1 MIAVIVGGSSLRIVF
16 NVSGKVTLIVVGSFE
31 VNWPLTDVSSVI
43 ICRSER
49 TPPCMVAQTVMA
61 KNRNNIFFINNKLII
76 DLVNV
81 SH

>member
-16 NVSGKVTLIVVGSFE
+16 NVSGKVTLIVGSFE

>member
-1 MIAVIVGGSSLRIVF
+1 MFLLLLF
-16 NVSGKVTLIVVGSFE
+16 VV
-31 VNWPLTDVSSVI
+31 LKDAKI
-43 ICRSER
+43 R